1 MTGCNNVTLPARNY
15 SLLGMQVSCLVA
27 ADTQIAADGS
37 VLGHLPYVENFEAFN
52 KSNKKEQEGH
62 YLPVILDVTGD
73 KMTIK
78 KNGEAAKNKQNIKFD
93 PEIIFRVD
101 DNDTTFEVEVDGK
114 SVATFNFKRAK
125 LVEK

>member
-1 MTGCNNVTLPARNY
+1 MMGCNCVKLPARNY

-37 VLGHLPYVENFEAFN
+37 VLGRLPYVENFEAFN

-62 YLPVILDVTGD
+62 YMPVLLDVTGT
-73 KMTIK
+73 KMTLK
-78 KNGEAAKNKQNIKFD
+78 KNGSAEKGKENMKFD

-101 DNDTTFEVEVDGK
+101 DNDTTFEIEVDGK
-114 SVATFNFKRAK
+114 SVATFNFKKTK